1 MGRYQESHVSFRSA
15 ENVRTPRDS
24 SSSRG
29 FLRQIQSETSR
40 RAQPLNAS
48 NYHLFLDGS
57 GAGDYNSLTDEK
69 HSIPPLQ
76 HKPSSKSTLSFT
88 KSTSTSQA
96 TPIGRAKAAS
106 ITSSLSSSG
115 SVRHAD
121 RFVPFRDPETPIS
134 SKIRVTKNIDD
145 LSPTERLL
153 RHHSAAPDFF
163 NRPRQEP
170 VPLASG
176 VRSVSNSWLPFLS
189 AVSQNLG
196 ANRNPSYGAVWTVG
210 GTAPPYRA
218 AVEDGR
224 GHYFRSGTNARIF
237 TANFSTARNKMKEDF
252 ERHQG
257 MLADALRI
265 DQTSRILD
273 FRQYAAS
280 VQMPR
285 QAGQQSPL
293 PLKTSW
299 TGSQWFHRQWN
310 TTFHTR
316 HTKFLTHQASVTI
329 STALFWRILQ
339 FATPWL
345 LGWATRP
352 GDVAATED
360 LIVGD
365 DQGNIYYYSVEW
377 PALWE
382 VRDDGW
388 YGTMTLIANIAAQS
402 QQICALA
409 WSPDGLGFVS
419 GSNDNTACF
428 FEIDKMLQQ
437 RQRSFSASST
447 ETVRRRGRSN
457 SDSVPG
463 QRGQRNEA
471 PDSIYDDCLGRVM
484 AEVSD
489 QEFTPVAFC
498 PWQEN
503 LVATGGGSSDK
514 CINFWHASTGALLA
528 TIAVWSQVT
537 SLIWSKTRPEIAAT
551 FGYAAPDHPYRI
563 AVFRWP
569 SCKQVGAVAW
579 ENGSRALYAVA
590 YPGAPDD
597 VHPKSRT
604 AKEGTIIVAANDG
617 GIKFHEVWGGWP
629 TLKIGGVGML
639 GGSDILEGL
648 DGIEKEGGVIR

>member
-1 MGRYQESHVSFRSA
+1 MGRYQEPHVSFRSA

-24 SSSRG
+24 GYQPHDSSSSRG
-29 FLRQIQSETSR
+29 FLRQIQHETSR
-40 RAQPLNAS
+40 HAQPLNAS

-76 HKPSSKSTLSFT
+76 HKSSSKSTLSFT

-96 TPIGRAKAAS
+96 TPIGRAKATS

-145 LSPTERLL
+145 LSPAERLL

-224 GHYFRSGTNARIF
+224 GHYFRSGTTAPIF

-273 FRQYAAS
+273 FRQYAAQ
-280 VQMPR
+280 VQIPR

-299 TGSQWFHRQWN
+299 TG
-310 TTFHTR
+310 
-316 HTKFLTHQASVTI
+316 
-329 STALFWRILQ
+329 
-339 FATPWL
+339 
-345 LGWATRP
+345 P

-388 YGTMTLIANIAAQS
+388 YGTMALIANIAVQS

-428 FEIDKMLQQ
+428 FEIDKMLKQ

-528 TIAVWSQVT
+528 TIA
-537 SLIWSKTRPEIAAT
+537 
-551 FGYAAPDHPYRI
+551 
-563 AVFRWP
+563 
-569 SCKQVGAVAW
+569 
-579 ENGSRALYAVA
+579 ENGSRALYAVP

>member
-1 MGRYQESHVSFRSA
+1 M
-15 ENVRTPRDS
+15 
-24 SSSRG
+24 
-29 FLRQIQSETSR
+29 

-48 NYHLFLDGS
+48 NYYLFLDGS

-96 TPIGRAKAAS
+96 APIGRAKAAP
-106 ITSSLSSSG
+106 ITSTLSSSG

-121 RFVPFRDPETPIS
+121 RFVPNRDPDTPIS
-134 SKIRVTKNIDD
+134 AKIRVTKNIDD

-224 GHYFRSGTNARIF
+224 GHYFRSGTTAPIF

-273 FRQYAAS
+273 FRQYAAQ

-299 TGSQWFHRQWN
+299 NGSQWVSPGKPQVSPSVEHNLPHTAYKILDAPGLRDDFYCSVLAYSPICN
-310 TTFHTR
+310 T
-316 HTKFLTHQASVTI
+316 LAVG
-329 STALFWRILQ
+329 LGNYVWR
-339 FATPWL
+339 W
-345 LGWATRP
+345 P

-365 DQGNIYYYSVEW
+365 DQGNIYYYSIEW

-409 WSPDGLGFVS
+409 WSPNGLSFVS

-428 FEIDKMLQQ
+428 FEIDRMLKQ

-447 ETVRRRGRSN
+447 ETVRRRARSN

-463 QRGQRNEA
+463 QRGQRNET
-471 PDSIYDDCLGRVM
+471 PDSIYDDCLGRVL

-528 TIAVWSQVT
+528 TIA
-537 SLIWSKTRPEIAAT
+537 
-551 FGYAAPDHPYRI
+551 
-563 AVFRWP
+563 
-569 SCKQVGAVAW
+569 
-579 ENGSRALYAVA
+579 ENGSRALYAVP

-597 VHPKSRT
+597 VHPESRT